1 MLLSNLVLL
10 YSVNKVNSEPGA
22 MAVAVRKQQNEQL
35 YVNDQTLEQQQVL
48 PLL

>member
-1 MLLSNLVLL
+1 
-10 YSVNKVNSEPGA
+10 